1 MKGKGALLDSGTPSP
16 NPWDFPLSRQNVP
29 RGGALP
35 PLSFR
40 PLSRRS
46 GRFPALPY
54 PPLR

>member
-1 MKGKGALLDSGTPSP
+1 MRGRCPRAAGMDRFRA
-16 NPWDFPLSRQNVP
+16 RMAAE
-29 RGGALP
+29 RGGFAP
-35 PLSFR
+35 PAPFR

>member
-1 MKGKGALLDSGTPSP
+1 MRGRCPRAPGIYRFRA
-16 NPWDFPLSRQNVP
+16 RMAAE
-29 RGGALP
+29 RGGFAP
-35 PLSFR
+35 PPPFR

>member
-1 MKGKGALLDSGTPSP
+1 MGGRC
-16 NPWDFPLSRQNVP
+16 SRAAGMDRFRAGMAAE
-29 RGGALP
+29 RGGFAP
-35 PLSFR
+35 RAPIR